1 MINSGLGSGP
11 VHGTLTTSECTRSFL
26 VDFEKTP
33 TVATIL
39 EAPTYPN
46 NKGLNSWSNLLSLPA
61 TIRFKEIH
69 IKVVKALTGT
79 AAGTETIDLQVN
91 HPRLGAFT
99 DLTALPLFTLAA
111 GTVAANTYSSRVV
124 DPAFFNIGLTRFN
137 GDSEKVP
144 LRLKLSANDINK
156 GVVEIQ
162 LVYEFSYHNY
172 TF

>member
-11 VHGTLTTSECTRSFL
+11 VHGTITTSESTRSFL
-26 VDFEKTP
+26 VDFAKTP
-33 TVATIL
+33 TVSTVL

-46 NKGLNSWSNLLSLPA
+46 NKGLNSWSNLLSMPA
-61 TIRFKEIH
+61 TIRFKEVH
-69 IKVVKALTGT
+69 IKVVKALKGT
-79 AAGTETIDLQVN
+79 TAGTETIDLQVN

-99 DLTALPLFTLAA
+99 DLTAAPVITLAA
-111 GTVAANTYSSRVV
+111 GTAAGNTYVSQVA

-144 LRLKLSANDINK
+144 LRLKLSANDLNE
-156 GVVEIQ
+156 GQLEIQ
-162 LVYEFSYHNY
+162 LVYEFSYHNF

>member
-1 MINSGLGSGP
+1 MNNTGLGSGP
-11 VHGTLTTSECTRSFL
+11 VHGTLTTSECTRAFL
-26 VDFEKTP
+26 IDFEKNP
-33 TVATIL
+33 TVSSIL
-39 EAPTYPN
+39 AASLYPN
-46 NKGLNSWSNLLSLPA
+46 NKGLDSWSNLLSLPA
-61 TIRFKEIH
+61 TIRFKEVH

-79 AAGTETIDLQVN
+79 ASGTETIELQVN

-99 DLTALPLFTLAA
+99 DLTAAPLITLAA
-111 GTVAANTYSSRVV
+111 GTVADNTYVSRVA

-144 LRLKLSANDINK
+144 LRFKLSANDINK
-156 GVVEIQ
+156 GQLEIQ

>member
-1 MINSGLGSGP
+1 MNNSGLGSGP
-11 VHGTLTTSECTRSFL
+11 VHGTLTTSEATRSFL

-33 TVATIL
+33 TVSTVL

-61 TIRFKEIH
+61 TIRFKEVH
-69 IKVVKALTGT
+69 LKVVKALTGT
-79 AAGTETIDLQVN
+79 TAGTETIDLQVN

-99 DLTALPLFTLAA
+99 DLTAAPLFTLAA
-111 GTVAANTYSSRVV
+111 GTIAASTYSSRIADQSV
-124 DPAFFNIGLTRFN
+124 FNIGLTRFN
-137 GDSEKVP
+137 GDKEAVP
-144 LRLKLSANDINK
+144 LRIKLSANDINK
-156 GVVEIQ
+156 GILEIQ